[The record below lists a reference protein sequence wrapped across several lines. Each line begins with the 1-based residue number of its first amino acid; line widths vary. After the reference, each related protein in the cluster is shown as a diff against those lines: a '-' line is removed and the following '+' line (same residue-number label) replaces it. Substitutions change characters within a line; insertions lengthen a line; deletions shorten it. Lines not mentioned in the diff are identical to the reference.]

1 MNRYE
6 ARTPRLAFA
15 VIALVLSGTTMA
27 AMVGAPAATCC
38 DPAWLASRKP
48 AVEVA
53 ISPSHIDVVAKR
65 EAVKVAQLSAPHV
78 D

>member
-6 ARTPRLAFA
+6 TGTPRLAFA
-15 VIALVLSGTTMA
+15 VIALALSGTTFA

-38 DPAWLASRKP
+38 DPWLASRRP

-53 ISPSHIDVVAKR
+53 ISPSHIDVVATR
-65 EAVKVAQLSAPHV
+65 EAVKLAQLPAPHV